1 MTADLKFHPLS
12 DLFPLLE
19 GVEFDELVADIK
31 ANGIEEP
38 IALWQGKILDG
49 RNRYRAGVAAGIDP
63 NIRTYD
69 LEDRWAGHEGFDPVA
84 YVISKNLRR
93 RHLTAEQKRDLITKL
108 LKASPG
114 KSDREIGR
122 LTKTDNKTV
131 ASVRAEQERREEI
144 PHVST
149 RTDTKGRKQPAKKKT
164 SAAKKAE
171 RNRKAREKR
180 AEGRKQEAEAARKAR
195 EIEIAEAKAK
205 AEQLADDLIK
215 AELAQRV
222 HDHLRDHDP
231 YTLMFAIRD
240 RLEVSGELGGNGVD
254 PEASADHLKGEFAR
268 QAEIE
273 MVGSGV
279 ATETA
284 TEPSKAETVTDD
296 DADGVIVD

>member
-1 MTADLKFHPLS
+1 MSTDLKFHPAAEI
-12 DLFPLLE
+12 FPLME
-19 GVEFDELVADIK
+19 GAEFDELVADIK
-31 ANGIEEP
+31 TYGLRQP
-38 IALWQGKILDG
+38 IALLGEKILDG
-49 RNRYRAGVAAGIDP
+49 RNRYRACIAAGYKP
-63 NIRTYD
+63 Y
-69 LEDRWAGHEGFDPVA
+69 GHDFRKLPAVDPVA
-84 YVISKNLRR
+84 YVISANIHR

-108 LKASPG
+108 LKADPE

-195 EIEIAEAKAK
+195 EIEIAEANAK

-240 RLEVSGELGGNGVD
+240 RLELGGELGGNGVD

-296 DADGVIVD
+296 NGDGVLVD

>member
-149 RTDTKGRKQPAKKKT
+149 RTDTKGRKQPATKRKSKQPAPKPVKHDDRII
-164 SAAKKAE
+164 SPELGE
-171 RNRKAREKR
+171 RVGRFADKLIRLDRELARE
-180 AEGRKQEAEAARKAR
+180 
-195 EIEIAEAKAK
+195 
-205 AEQLADDLIK
+205 LADLILQRGVVERLWADLGTSLKIV
-215 AELAQRV
+215 ER
-222 HDHLRDHDP
+222 
-231 YTLMFAIRD
+231 
-240 RLEVSGELGGNGVD
+240 
-254 PEASADHLKGEFAR
+254 AS
-268 QAEIE
+268 
-273 MVGSGV
+273 
-279 ATETA
+279 
-284 TEPSKAETVTDD
+284 
-296 DADGVIVD
+296 